1 MHRLRIATLC
11 ALAMLLVPAA
21 AEAAEPGKYS
31 GKLYTFDKK
40 NKQPYKNVKVSLK
53 VAKSGKKLTK
63 FTVSSAPVF
72 CLNIFSGEGR
82 AEFKV
87 AYVPSAKI
95 GGNGKFSETYVV
107 KNKGGEEIGRQVLK
121 GSFSGTKASGTIET
135 QTTGCSGTS
144 RFKLKK
150 K

>member
-1 MHRLRIATLC
+1 MHRLSITALC
-11 ALAMLLVPAA
+11 ALTALLFPAA
-21 AEAAEPGKYS
+21 AGAAEPGNYG
-31 GKLYTFDKK
+31 GKLYAFDKK
-40 NKQPYKNVKVSLK
+40 NTRPYKNVKVSLK

-87 AYVPSAKI
+87 AFVPSAKI
-95 GGNGKFSETYVV
+95 DGSGKFSETYVV
-107 KNKGGEEIGRQVLK
+107 KKGGEEIGRQVLK
-121 GSFSGTKASGTIET
+121 GRFSGTKASGTIET

-144 RFKLKK
+144 RFKLTKK
-150 K
+150 